1 MGCGE
6 SAPGTDD
13 QMIMER
19 PNETP
24 NNEPYESMQAI
35 VDSNAW
41 SNFIEWPHHPDD
53 KESFGW
59 EKGDLKVTESK

>member
-1 MGCGE
+1 
-6 SAPGTDD
+6 
-13 QMIMER
+13 MIMER